1 MRAARILGNHD
12 RASRAQSRD
21 RLCQNMGDLTALC
34 NAGDIGQFTELA
46 DDQRIDTAI
55 KRLKEIG

>member
-1 MRAARILGNHD
+1 
-12 RASRAQSRD
+12 
-21 RLCQNMGDLTALC
+21 MGDLTALC